1 MTTLSHLTGREHAR
15 FLDSVR
21 QASVITEPFPHAI
34 IDGALSADFLAQAY
48 QNLPEKSLFNDAG
61 HGLLA
66 FQIWDKSEDLTQW
79 RSPRKAFWQ
88 QCNEQLFDDAIAG
101 AIHALFTPARQALYQ
116 RLFGDTADK
125 KQDMIQLQPWATCG
139 ALNIR
144 AAGSSLPTH
153 MDWPNRLYS
162 LIVYL
167 DPDETASP
175 DWGTR
180 LFHGP
185 QIIGSEGVDIMAKR
199 APDHV
204 KSCTP
209 EAATLIPFKPGRIAI
224 FMNTPWS
231 YHGAQVQGADGASRF
246 CLVKGIN
253 MTLDSTEQLFGLPP
267 ELK

>member
-1 MTTLSHLTGREHAR
+1 MTMLSQLISREHAR
-15 FLDSVR
+15 LLESVR

-34 IDGALSADFLAQAY
+34 IDSALSSDFFLQAY
-48 QNLPEKSLFNDAG
+48 QNLPEKALFNDAG

-66 FQIWDKSEDLTQW
+66 FQIWDNSEELAQW
-79 RSPRKAFWQ
+79 QSQRKVFWQ
-88 QCNEQLFDDAIAG
+88 HCNDTLFDDAVAT
-101 AIHALFTPARQALYQ
+101 AIHTLFAPARQSLYQ
-116 RLFGDTADK
+116 RLFGDRADS
-125 KQDMIQLQPWATCG
+125 KQDLIQLQPWATSG

-144 AAGSSLPTH
+144 AAGSTLPTH

-167 DPDETASP
+167 DPEQTALP

-185 QIIGSEGVDIMAKR
+185 QIIGNEGVDIMAKR

-204 KSCTP
+204 KSCSA
-209 EAATLIPFKPGRIAI
+209 EAATLIPFQPGRIAI

-231 YHGAQVQGADGASRF
+231 YHGARVEAAGNASRW

-253 MTLDSTEQLFGLPP
+253 MTLESTEQLFRLPP
-267 ELK
+267 ELT

>member
-1 MTTLSHLTGREHAR
+1 MTMLSQLISREHAR
-15 FLDSVR
+15 LLESVR

-34 IDGALSADFLAQAY
+34 IDSALSSDFFLQAY
-48 QNLPEKSLFNDAG
+48 QNLPEKALFNDAG

-66 FQIWDKSEDLTQW
+66 FQIWDNSEELAQW
-79 RSPRKAFWQ
+79 QSQRKVFWQ
-88 QCNEQLFDDAIAG
+88 HCNDTLFDDAVAT
-101 AIHALFTPARQALYQ
+101 AIHTLFAPARQSLYQ
-116 RLFGDTADK
+116 RLFGDRADS
-125 KQDMIQLQPWATCG
+125 KQDLIQLQPWATSG

-144 AAGSSLPTH
+144 AAGSTLPTH

-167 DPDETASP
+167 DPEQTALP

-185 QIIGSEGVDIMAKR
+185 QIIGNEGVDIMAKR

-204 KSCTP
+204 KSCSA
-209 EAATLIPFKPGRIAI
+209 EAATLIPFQPGRIAI

-231 YHGAQVQGADGASRF
+231 YHGARVEAAGNASRW

-253 MTLDSTEQLFGLPP
+253 MTLESTEQLFGLPP
-267 ELK
+267 ELT